1 MTMLKRITAT
11 LKGSIEQVVDQIENQ
26 DAVVV
31 AAIGEMKQTTA
42 KARARLNRVRRD
54 REGMERKMVELKQSE
69 NQWEQRAKDCA
80 ESDQDTA
87 LACLSRRNQCRSKR
101 ETLKVAMEQHIEAE
115 SKLEL
120 EVQRAE
126 QRIEEMAR
134 QRNLMRSRQSAA
146 HAVKTTQ
153 EWNAQGPIDV
163 EAVFERWETRIIEAE
178 MVGDSIDIDPLEHR
192 FHQQESQA
200 ELQAELQ
207 ALMTEKEKG
216 HE

>member
-26 DAVVV
+26 DAVVE

-54 REGMERKMVELKQSE
+54 REGMERKLADLKQSE

-87 LACLSRRNQCRSKR
+87 LTCLSRRNQCRSKR
-101 ETLKVAMEQHIEAE
+101 EALKVAMAQHMEAE

-120 EVQRAE
+120 EVRRAE
-126 QRIEEMAR
+126 ERIEEMAR

-146 HAVKTTQ
+146 DAVKTTQ

-178 MVGDSIDIDPLEHR
+178 MVGDAIDIDPLEQR
-192 FHQQESQA
+192 FHQQETQA
-200 ELQAELQ
+200 ELKAELQ
-207 ALMTEKEKG
+207 SLMAEKEKG